1 MKSLEFGRVL
11 GAVTVLALAAGIVL
25 EVAHTA
31 SPFSYA
37 ARGRAPTVGPGPISG
52 PINWNPPGVP
62 AIAPT
67 LPRNPANPAQPAFT
81 VDDVRRYFLA
91 HPLQTVDGST
101 PQIVRI
107 AFVPAS
113 QASAL
118 VNGEWIG
125 RPPTALVCFVEV
137 NGNLSR
143 GSMSVPPG
151 ATQLLQAAS
160 HDAQFVFD
168 GYTGNVLLSRLSVY

>member
-1 MKSLEFGRVL
+1 MESLEFGRVL
-11 GAVTVLALAAGIVL
+11 GAVTVLALTAGIVL

-31 SPFSYA
+31 SPLSYA
-37 ARGRAPTVGPGPISG
+37 ARGRAPTVATPFGG
-52 PINWNPPGVP
+52 PINWYPPGVP
-62 AIAPT
+62 AITPT
-67 LPRNPANPAQPAFT
+67 LPRNPANPAQPTFT
-81 VDDVRRYFLA
+81 TDDVRRYFLA
-91 HPLQTVDGST
+91 HPLQTVDGPT

-107 AFVPAS
+107 AFMPAS